1 MRHARA
7 YHEYARDTP
16 VIDAIGSA
24 IAVASVVIGSYALLF
39 LAFAVHHGNVAM
51 AVDCGVF
58 LVVIAVANGLFEALR
73 RWRRHHG

>member
-1 MRHARA
+1 MRHTRA
-7 YHEYARDTP
+7 YHEHARETP
-16 VIDAIGSA
+16 VIDAIGSV
-24 IAVASVVIGSYALLF
+24 IAVASLVIGSYAMIF

-51 AVDCGVF
+51 AVDCGLF